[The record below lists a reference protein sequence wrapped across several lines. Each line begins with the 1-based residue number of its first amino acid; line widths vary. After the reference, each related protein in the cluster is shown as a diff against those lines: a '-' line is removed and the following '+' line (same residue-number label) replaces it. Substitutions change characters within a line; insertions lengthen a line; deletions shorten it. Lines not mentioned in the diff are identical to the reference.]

1 MNLGKFLLW
10 TAGTVDF
17 FKPIYKFTM
26 SKILSLFILFF
37 CFSISN
43 AQNSDIDLLK
53 KINLNR
59 NTDLEPTMIGLT
71 NSVVPISIGTP
82 IVIYAIGLIEKDSTA
97 KKKAIFIGETFAASA
112 FVSLALKSITK
123 RDRPYVTYPEID
135 NVTEESSYSFPS
147 AHTSAAF
154 ATATSLS
161 MAYPKWYVIAPSFL
175 WAGAVG
181 YSRMYL
187 GVHYPTDV
195 LAGAIVGSGSAFLC
209 YKLNKWINKKRAP
222 HQKKLWE

>member
-1 MNLGKFLLW
+1 MSRI
-10 TAGTVDF
+10 
-17 FKPIYKFTM
+17 IY
-26 SKILSLFILFF
+26 LFIFLF

-59 NTDLEPTMIGLT
+59 NTNFDPLMEGVT
-71 NSVVPISIGTP
+71 NTVLPISIGTP
-82 IVIYAIGLIEKDSTA
+82 IIIYAVGLIEKDSMT

-112 FVSLALKSITK
+112 FISLALKSITK
-123 RDRPYVTYPEID
+123 RDRPYITYPEID
-135 NVTEESSYSFPS
+135 NMEQESSYSFPS
-147 AHTSAAF
+147 AHTSSAF

-161 MAYPKWYVIAPSFL
+161 MAYPKWYVIAPSFI

-195 LAGAIVGSGSAFLC
+195 LAGALVGSGSAFLC
-209 YKLNKWINKKRAP
+209 YKLNKWINKKRTP
-222 HQKKLWE
+222 RQKKLWE

>member
-1 MNLGKFLLW
+1 MTKSIFFFLCL
-10 TAGTVDF
+10 
-17 FKPIYKFTM
+17 
-26 SKILSLFILFF
+26 F
-37 CFSISN
+37 CFSILS

-53 KINLNR
+53 RINDNR
-59 NTDLEPTMIGLT
+59 NSDFDPLMKGVT
-71 NSVVPISIGTP
+71 NSALPISIGTP
-82 IVIYAIGLIEKDSTA
+82 IVIYAVGLIEKDSTT
-97 KKKAIFIGETFAASA
+97 KKKAVFIAETFAASA
-112 FVSLALKSITK
+112 FISLALKSITK
-123 RDRPYVTYPEID
+123 RERPYITYPEID

-147 AHTSAAF
+147 AHTSSAF

-222 HQKKLWE
+222 RHKILWE

>member
-1 MNLGKFLLW
+1 MFRI
-10 TAGTVDF
+10 F
-17 FKPIYKFTM
+17 PIFV
-26 SKILSLFILFF
+26 FFF

-59 NTDLEPTMIGLT
+59 NTDIESAMKGIT
-71 NSVVPISIGTP
+71 NSAIPVSIGTP
-82 IVIYAIGLIEKDSTA
+82 IIIYAVGLIEKDSTT

-112 FVSLALKSITK
+112 FISLALKSIVK

-135 NVTEESSYSFPS
+135 NVVEESSYSFPS
-147 AHTSAAF
+147 GHTSSAF

-161 MAYPKWYVIAPSFL
+161 MVYPKWYVIAPSFL

-181 YSRMYL
+181 YSRLYL

-195 LAGAIVGSGSAFLC
+195 LAGAIVGSGSAYLC
-209 YKLNKWINKKRAP
+209 YKLNKWINKKRNKP
-222 HQKKLWE
+222 ILFDGQNNN

>member
-1 MNLGKFLLW
+1 MVKLIFFFVFL
-10 TAGTVDF
+10 
-17 FKPIYKFTM
+17 
-26 SKILSLFILFF
+26 F
-37 CFSISN
+37 CFSISH

-59 NTDLEPTMIGLT
+59 NTNLESTMIGIT
-71 NSVVPISIGTP
+71 NSAMPVSVGAPII
-82 IVIYAIGLIEKDSTA
+82 IYAVGLIEKDSTT
-97 KKKAIFIGETFAASA
+97 KKKAIFIGESLAASV
-112 FVSLALKSITK
+112 FISLALKSITK
-123 RDRPYVTYPEID
+123 RDRPYQTYPEIE
-135 NVTEESSYSFPS
+135 NVTEESSSSFPS
-147 AHTSAAF
+147 AHTSTAF

-161 MAYPKWYVIAPSFL
+161 MAYPKWYVIAPSFV

-187 GVHYPTDV
+187 GVHYPADV
-195 LAGAIVGSGSAFLC
+195 FAGAIVGSGSAFLC

>member
-1 MNLGKFLLW
+1 MKNKS
-10 TAGTVDF
+10 DF
-17 FKPIYKFTM
+17 FKIINL
-26 SKILSLFILFF
+26 ILLFF
-37 CFSISN
+37 CFNIAN
-43 AQNSDIDLLK
+43 GQNSDIDILK

-59 NTDLEPTMIGLT
+59 NTDIESAMINVT
-71 NSVVPISIGTP
+71 NSAIPVSIGTP
-82 IVIYAIGLIEKDSTA
+82 IIIYAVGLIENDSTT

-112 FVSLALKSITK
+112 FISLALKSITK
-123 RDRPYVTYPEID
+123 KDRPYVTYPEID
-135 NVTEESSYSFPS
+135 NVVEESSYSFPS
-147 AHTSAAF
+147 GHTSSAF

-209 YKLNKWINKKRAP
+209 YKLNKWINKKRRSN
-222 HQKKLWE
+222 QKKLWE

>member
-1 MNLGKFLLW
+1 
-10 TAGTVDF
+10 
-17 FKPIYKFTM
+17 M
-26 SKILSLFILFF
+26 SKLIFIFLF

-53 KINLNR
+53 KININR
-59 NTDLEPTMIGLT
+59 NTDLDPLMKGVT
-71 NSVVPISIGTP
+71 NSTFPVSIGTP
-82 IVIYAIGLIEKDSTA
+82 VIIYAVGLIEKDSTT
-97 KKKAIFIGETFAASA
+97 KKKAIFIGETLAASA
-112 FVSLALKSITK
+112 FITYALKNITK

-135 NVTEESSYSFPS
+135 NVVEESSYSFPS
-147 AHTSAAF
+147 GHTSSAF

-161 MAYPKWYVIAPSFL
+161 MAYPKWYVIAPSFV

-181 YSRMYL
+181 YSRMHL

-195 LAGAIVGSGSAFLC
+195 FAGAIIGSGSAFLC
-209 YKLNKWINKKRAP
+209 YKLNKWINKRRAP

>member
-1 MNLGKFLLW
+1 
-10 TAGTVDF
+10 
-17 FKPIYKFTM
+17 M
-26 SKILSLFILFF
+26 SKLISFFVFLF
-37 CFSISN
+37 CFSVSN

-59 NTDLEPTMIGLT
+59 NTNLESTMIEIT
-71 NSVVPISIGTP
+71 NSAMPVSVGAPII
-82 IVIYAIGLIEKDSTA
+82 IYAVGLIEKDSTT
-97 KKKAIFIGETFAASA
+97 KRKAIFIGESLAASV
-112 FVSLALKSITK
+112 FISIALKSITK
-123 RDRPYVTYPEID
+123 RDRPYETYTEIE

-147 AHTSAAF
+147 AHTSVAF
-154 ATATSLS
+154 STATTLS

-181 YSRMYL
+181 YSRLYL

-209 YKLNKWINKKRAP
+209 YKLNKWINKKRSP

>member
-1 MNLGKFLLW
+1 
-10 TAGTVDF
+10 
-17 FKPIYKFTM
+17 M
-26 SKILSLFILFF
+26 SKILPFFIFFF
-37 CFSISN
+37 CFSISI

-53 KINLNR
+53 KINENR
-59 NTDLEPTMIGLT
+59 NTDLESTMKGIT
-71 NSVVPISIGTP
+71 NSAMPVSLGTP
-82 IVIYAIGLIEKDSTA
+82 VIIYAVGLIEKDSTT
-97 KKKAIFIGETFAASA
+97 KKKAIFIGESLAASA
-112 FVSLALKSITK
+112 FISFALKNIVK
-123 RDRPYVTYPEID
+123 RERPYETYPEID

-147 AHTSAAF
+147 MHTSSAF
-154 ATATSLS
+154 STATSLS

-181 YSRMYL
+181 YSRLYL

-209 YKLNKWINKKRAP
+209 YKLNKWINKRRAP

>member
-1 MNLGKFLLW
+1 MPGKFRLL
-10 TAGTVDF
+10 TVGIVDS
-17 FKPIYKFTM
+17 FKQITM
-26 SKILSLFILFF
+26 SKKLFIFIIFF

-59 NTDLEPTMIGLT
+59 NTNLESAMKGIT
-71 NSVVPISIGTP
+71 NSAMPVSIGTP
-82 IVIYAIGLIEKDSTA
+82 VIMFAVGLIEKDSTT
-97 KKKAIFIGETFAASA
+97 KKKAIFIGETVAASA
-112 FVSLALKSITK
+112 FISIALKSITK
-123 RDRPYVTYPEID
+123 RERPYETYPEIE

-181 YSRMYL
+181 YSRLYL

-209 YKLNKWINKKRAP
+209 YKLNKWINKKRKP
-222 HQKKLWE
+222 YQKKLWE

>member
-1 MNLGKFLLW
+1 
-10 TAGTVDF
+10 
-17 FKPIYKFTM
+17 M
-26 SKILSLFILFF
+26 SKIISLFVLLF

-43 AQNSDIDLLK
+43 AQNSDIDLLRK
-53 KINLNR
+53 LNLNR
-59 NTDLEPTMIGLT
+59 NTDFDPLMKGVT
-71 NSVVPISIGTP
+71 NSALPISIGTP
-82 IVIYAIGLIEKDSTA
+82 IIIYTVGLIEKDSTT
-97 KKKAIFIGETFAASA
+97 KKKAIFIAETIAASA
-112 FVSLALKSITK
+112 FITLALKNITK
-123 RDRPYVTYPEID
+123 RDRPYITYPEID
-135 NVTEESSYSFPS
+135 NVIDESGYSFPS
-147 AHTSAAF
+147 GHTSAAF

-195 LAGAIVGSGSAFLC
+195 LAGAIVGSGSAYLC

>member
-1 MNLGKFLLW
+1 MVKLIFFFVFL
-10 TAGTVDF
+10 
-17 FKPIYKFTM
+17 
-26 SKILSLFILFF
+26 F
-37 CFSISN
+37 CFSISH

-59 NTDLEPTMIGLT
+59 NTNLESTMIGIT
-71 NSVVPISIGTP
+71 NSAMPVSVGAPII
-82 IVIYAIGLIEKDSTA
+82 IYAVGFIEKDSTT
-97 KKKAIFIGETFAASA
+97 KKKAIFIGESLAASV
-112 FVSLALKSITK
+112 FISLALKSITK
-123 RDRPYVTYPEID
+123 RDRPYQTYPEIE
-135 NVTEESSYSFPS
+135 NVTEESSSSFPS
-147 AHTSAAF
+147 AHTSTAF

-161 MAYPKWYVIAPSFL
+161 MAYPKWYVIAPSFV

-187 GVHYPTDV
+187 GVHYPADV
-195 LAGAIVGSGSAFLC
+195 FAGAIVGSGSAFLC

>member
-1 MNLGKFLLW
+1 MAKN
-10 TAGTVDF
+10 
-17 FKPIYKFTM
+17 
-26 SKILSLFILFF
+26 LFIFVLLF
-37 CFSISN
+37 CFSILN

-53 KINLNR
+53 NINLNR
-59 NTDLEPTMIGLT
+59 NTDLESTMIGLT

-82 IVIYAIGLIEKDSTA
+82 IVIYAVGLIEKDSLT
-97 KKKAIFIGETFAASA
+97 KKKAFFLGETFAASA
-112 FVSLALKSITK
+112 FVTLVLKNATK

-135 NVTEESSYSFPS
+135 NVVEESSYSFPS
-147 AHTSAAF
+147 GHTSMAF

-195 LAGAIVGSGSAFLC
+195 LAGALVGSGSAFLC

>member
-1 MNLGKFLLW
+1 
-10 TAGTVDF
+10 
-17 FKPIYKFTM
+17 M
-26 SKILSLFILFF
+26 SKIISFFLLFF

-59 NTDLEPTMIGLT
+59 NTNIQSEMVGIT
-71 NSVVPISIGTP
+71 NSVMPISIGTP
-82 IVIYAIGLIEKDSTA
+82 IIIYAVGLIEKDSIT

-112 FVSLALKSITK
+112 FITLVLKNVTK

-135 NVTEESSYSFPS
+135 NVVEESGYSFPS
-147 AHTSAAF
+147 GHTSLAF

-181 YSRMYL
+181 YSRLYL

-209 YKLNKWINKKRAP
+209 YKLNKWINKKKIRKVP
-222 HQKKLWE
+222 KLWE

>member
-1 MNLGKFLLW
+1 
-10 TAGTVDF
+10 
-17 FKPIYKFTM
+17 M
-26 SKILSLFILFF
+26 SKLILIYLF
-37 CFSISN
+37 CFSISS

-59 NTDLEPTMIGLT
+59 NPNLESTMIGIT
-71 NSVVPISIGTP
+71 NSAIPVSVGTP
-82 IVIYAIGLIEKDSTA
+82 IIIYAVGLIEKDSIA
-97 KKKAIFIGETFAASA
+97 KKKAIFIGESLVASS
-112 FVSLALKSITK
+112 FISLALKSITK
-123 RDRPYVTYPEID
+123 RDRPYETYPEIE

-147 AHTSAAF
+147 AHTSSAF

-181 YSRMYL
+181 YSRLYL

-209 YKLNKWINKKRAP
+209 YKLNKWINKKKKKP
-222 HQKKLWE
+222 ILFDGQKE

>member
-1 MNLGKFLLW
+1 
-10 TAGTVDF
+10 
-17 FKPIYKFTM
+17 M
-26 SKILSLFILFF
+26 SKVLSSFILFF
-37 CFSISN
+37 CLSFSN

-59 NTDLEPTMIGLT
+59 NTNIESAMVNVT
-71 NSVVPISIGTP
+71 NSVMPVSISTP
-82 IVIYAIGLIEKDSTA
+82 VIIYAVGLIEKDSTT
-97 KKKAIFIGETFAASA
+97 KKKAIFIGETLAASA
-112 FVSLALKSITK
+112 FISIALKNIVK
-123 RDRPYVTYPEID
+123 RDRPYETYPEIE
-135 NVTEESSYSFPS
+135 NVTQESSASFPS
-147 AHTSAAF
+147 AHTSSAF

-175 WAGAVG
+175 WAGTVG

-195 LAGAIVGSGSAFLC
+195 LAGAIIGSGSAFLC

>member
-1 MNLGKFLLW
+1 
-10 TAGTVDF
+10 
-17 FKPIYKFTM
+17 M
-26 SKILSLFILFF
+26 SKILFFLVLVF

-43 AQNSDIDLLK
+43 GQNSDIDLLK
-53 KINLNR
+53 KINNNR
-59 NTDLEPTMIGLT
+59 NTDFEPAMINIT
-71 NSVVPISIGTP
+71 NSVMPISVGTP
-82 IVIYAIGLIEKDSTA
+82 IIIYAVGLIEKDSTT
-97 KKKAIFIGETFAASA
+97 KKKAIFMGETIGASV
-112 FVSLALKSITK
+112 FISLALKSIAK
-123 RDRPYVTYPEID
+123 RDRPYETYSGIE
-135 NVTEESSYSFPS
+135 NVTVENSSSFPS
-147 AHTSAAF
+147 AHTSSAF

-175 WAGAVG
+175 WAGTVG

-195 LAGAIVGSGSAFLC
+195 LAGALVGSGSAFLC

>member
-1 MNLGKFLLW
+1 
-10 TAGTVDF
+10 
-17 FKPIYKFTM
+17 M
-26 SKILSLFILFF
+26 SKIFFLFVFFF
-37 CFSISN
+37 CFSILN

-59 NTDLEPTMIGLT
+59 NANLESTMVGIS
-71 NSVVPISIGTP
+71 NSAMPVSTGTP
-82 IVIYAIGLIEKDSTA
+82 IIIYAVGIIEKDSTT
-97 KKKAIFIGETFAASA
+97 KKKAIFIGETLAASA
-112 FVSLALKSITK
+112 FISFALKNITK
-123 RDRPYVTYPEID
+123 RDRPYETYPEID

-147 AHTSAAF
+147 AHTSSAF

-195 LAGAIVGSGSAFLC
+195 LAGAIVASGSAFLC
-209 YKLNKWINKKRAP
+209 YKLNKWINKKRTP

>member
-1 MNLGKFLLW
+1 MNKIISLLIFLL
-10 TAGTVDF
+10 
-17 FKPIYKFTM
+17 
-26 SKILSLFILFF
+26 

-59 NTDLEPTMIGLT
+59 NTDFDPLMKGIT
-71 NSVVPISIGTP
+71 NTAIPISVGTP
-82 IVIYAIGLIEKDSTA
+82 LVILTVGLIEKDSIT
-97 KKKAIFIGETFAASA
+97 KLKGIFIGEAVVASA
-112 FVSLALKSITK
+112 FISIAMKSIAK

-135 NVTEESSYSFPS
+135 NITEESSYSFPS
-147 AHTSAAF
+147 THTSSAF

-175 WAGAVG
+175 WAGTVG

-195 LAGAIVGSGSAFLC
+195 LAGAIVGSGSAYLC
-209 YKLNKWINKKRAP
+209 YKLNKWINKKRSP

>member
-1 MNLGKFLLW
+1 
-10 TAGTVDF
+10 
-17 FKPIYKFTM
+17 M
-26 SKILSLFILFF
+26 SKFFFLFTLLF

-53 KINLNR
+53 KINLHR
-59 NTDLEPTMIGLT
+59 NTDLDPLMKGVT
-71 NSVVPISIGTP
+71 NSTFPISIGAP
-82 IVIYAIGLIEKDSTA
+82 VIIYAVGLIEKDSTT
-97 KKKAIFIGETFAASA
+97 KKKAIFVGETLAASA
-112 FVSLALKSITK
+112 FITYALKNMTK
-123 RDRPYVTYPEID
+123 RDRPYETYPEID

-147 AHTSAAF
+147 GHTSSAF

-161 MAYPKWYVIAPSFL
+161 MAYPKWYVIAPSFV

-181 YSRMYL
+181 YSRMHL

-195 LAGAIVGSGSAFLC
+195 LAGALVGSGSAFLC
-209 YKLNKWINKKRAP
+209 YKLNTWINKKRAP

>member
-1 MNLGKFLLW
+1 
-10 TAGTVDF
+10 
-17 FKPIYKFTM
+17 M
-26 SKILSLFILFF
+26 SKFFSFFLFLF
-37 CFSISN
+37 CLSISN

-59 NTDLEPTMIGLT
+59 NANFDPFMKGVT
-71 NSVVPISIGTP
+71 NSTFPISIGTP
-82 IVIYAIGLIEKDSTA
+82 VIIYAVGLIKKDSVT
-97 KKKAIFIGETFAASA
+97 KVKAIFIGETLAASA
-112 FVSLALKSITK
+112 FVSYALKNTIK
-123 RDRPYVTYPEID
+123 RDRPYITYPEID

-147 AHTSAAF
+147 GHTSSAF

-161 MAYPKWYVIAPSFL
+161 LAYPKWYVIAPSFL
-175 WAGAVG
+175 WAGTVG

-222 HQKKLWE
+222 HQKKLLE

>member
-1 MNLGKFLLW
+1 MPKIISLL
-10 TAGTVDF
+10 
-17 FKPIYKFTM
+17 
-26 SKILSLFILFF
+26 ILLFS
-37 CFSISN
+37 FSISN

-59 NTDLEPTMIGLT
+59 NTNLDPLMEGVT
-71 NSVVPISIGTP
+71 NSAFPISIGTP
-82 IVIYAIGLIEKDSTA
+82 VIIYAVGLMEKDSAT
-97 KKKAIFIGETFAASA
+97 KKKAIFIGETLAASA
-112 FVSLALKSITK
+112 FITYALKKITK

-135 NVTEESSYSFPS
+135 NVVEESSYSFPS
-147 AHTSAAF
+147 GHTSSAF

-161 MAYPKWYVIAPSFL
+161 LAYPKWYVIAPSFV

-181 YSRMYL
+181 YSRMHL

-195 LAGAIVGSGSAFLC
+195 FAGAIIGSGSAFLC
-209 YKLNKWINKKRAP
+209 YKLNKWINKKRSP